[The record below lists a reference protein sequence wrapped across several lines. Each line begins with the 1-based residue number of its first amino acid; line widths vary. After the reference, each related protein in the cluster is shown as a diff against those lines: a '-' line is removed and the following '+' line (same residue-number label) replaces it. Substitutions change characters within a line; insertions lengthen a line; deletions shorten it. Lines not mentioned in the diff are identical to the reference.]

1 MQNPDPLPD
10 PSPLLARPLIIV
22 TGFSG
27 AGKSTALQVFEDIG
41 YFTADGLPPNMLEE
55 IFQLFNKPDM
65 AHFTGLALGLDF
77 KRAKFEGALTALN
90 TIRSQGGNPLLLFLS
105 AKPEALM
112 RRYGATR
119 RPHPLER
126 EGFSLD
132 AALKAEITRLLP
144 IRKAADVV
152 IDTSAYSLHDL
163 RRELQRRFSNAHTQI
178 HSMRV
183 HILSFGFKYGL
194 PADAELVF
202 DARCLPNPHFDET
215 LRPLSGKDTPVADFV
230 LKSPE
235 GITFADQFLTFLQE
249 TLPLY
254 DKEGRYRICIAIGCT
269 GGRHRSVALA
279 ELLAQNLR
287 QADYNV
293 QVEHRHLD
301 LGG

>member
-1 MQNPDPLPD
+1 MQNPN
-10 PSPLLARPLIIV
+10 SPNPEPFPRPLILV

-65 AHFTGLALGLDF
+65 AHFKGLALGIDF
-77 KRAKFEGALTALN
+77 RRAKFEEALSALN
-90 TIRSQGGNPLLLFLS
+90 AIRSQGGNPLLLFLS
-105 AKPEALM
+105 AKPEALL
-112 RRYGATR
+112 RRYGTTR

-126 EGFSLD
+126 EGFSLE
-132 AALKAEITRLLP
+132 AAMKAEMARLYHV
-144 IRKAADVV
+144 RQNADVV

-163 RRELQRRFSNAHTQI
+163 RRDLQRRFGESNTQI
-178 HSMRV
+178 HCMRV

-202 DARCLPNPHFDET
+202 DARCLPNPYFNEA
-215 LRPLSGKDTPVADFV
+215 LRPLSGKEAPVSAFV
-230 LKSPE
+230 LNSAE
-235 GITFADQFLTFLQE
+235 GSVFVESFLPFMQE
-249 TLPLY
+249 ILPLY
-254 DKEGRYRICIAIGCT
+254 DKEGRYRLCIAIGCT

-287 QADYNV
+287 QNGYTV
-293 QVEHRHLD
+293 QVEHRHLE